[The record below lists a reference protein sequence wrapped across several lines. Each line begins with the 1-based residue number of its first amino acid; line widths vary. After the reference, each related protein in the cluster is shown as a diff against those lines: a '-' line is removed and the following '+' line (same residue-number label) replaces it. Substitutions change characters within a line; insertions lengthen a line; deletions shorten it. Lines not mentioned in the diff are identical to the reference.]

1 VFPRLYVAV
10 GSLLL
15 AGYAYAGFTGWE
27 PSSPE
32 RVAQAG
38 TARQSP
44 GGYRSFWFSGWRGG
58 K

>member
-1 VFPRLYVAV
+1 MIV
-10 GSLLL
+10 GGLLV

-27 PSSPE
+27 PSAPE